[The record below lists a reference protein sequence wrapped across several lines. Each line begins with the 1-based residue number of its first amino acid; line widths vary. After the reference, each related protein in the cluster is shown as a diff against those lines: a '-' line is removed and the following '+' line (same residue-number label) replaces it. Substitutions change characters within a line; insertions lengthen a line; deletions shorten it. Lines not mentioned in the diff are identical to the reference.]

1 MVQEGQLRV
10 LFIEDNEDHAF
21 LVLHELKKGGYSVDL
36 LRTDDLDAVRRA
48 FVDKEWDVVLCDY
61 ALPGFTGMDV
71 LQEYTR
77 CNLDIPFIIISGE
90 IGEDTAVSLMKSGA
104 HDYIFKG
111 NLKPLIPV
119 IQREIRESINRRKS
133 RENDILREAE
143 AKKYRAMID
152 AAYDAITLFDKDILV
167 ECNTTTSEIFGISD
181 GQEIIGRS
189 IRDLSPPVQPDGTDT
204 VQYFNL
210 RYAQAAQGIPQ
221 SFECVLNRANG
232 QSFDA
237 EVTLKVLELP
247 EGKRT
252 QATFRDI
259 SERKRVEREMKDQMD
274 TIRELQQQEMT
285 MINQNPL
292 PLLLMDLNLNILKVN
307 ESFLQMS
314 GYTESQ
320 LLAMKA
326 QEFKIVEKSGQG
338 LRDAL
343 QIKKAV
349 TGHLVVDFPSGIH
362 HIEQDIIPL
371 LDKNSAVVSVMS
383 TYKDRTGEIHKEKE
397 IARMIQEAHNHSSA
411 LDLSAKDLAIAFEEV
426 SAGDLTIDI
435 SLREN
440 DPLSVV
446 KTDAKQTIGALRGA
460 LVEVNRVSEN
470 VSDTMQDIS
479 KGSESIS
486 KATLQVVYTVQKS
499 AEIGKDLITHIED
512 ITDQISTLSASNEEI
527 TSTSQEILK
536 HAQDVTVRGSEAQ
549 TLGNEANDRMDV
561 VKRIAQESVEDIEE
575 LNGQI
580 REINKIV
587 KMINDIA
594 GQINLLALNAAI
606 EAARAGDAGRGFAV
620 VAGEVKNLAADARKA
635 TDHISDVI
643 NAIQRSSEKTSTAIK
658 SSHSEIAHGVES
670 VTKTIESL
678 NLMVSGATEVTRD
691 MQEIVRAIED
701 QAKISTTVV
710 HTAQEGIKL
719 TGENLTQVEE
729 LSMLAEQVS
738 ASVQEIN
745 SAIMEVGDLTG
756 QLKKEM
762 SRFRV

>member
-36 LRTDDLDAVRRA
+36 LRIDDLDAVRRA
-48 FVDKEWDVVLCDY
+48 LADKEWDVVLCDY

-77 CNLDIPFIIISGE
+77 CKLDIPFIVISGE

-111 NLKPLIPV
+111 NLKPLILV
-119 IQREIRESINRRKS
+119 IQREIRESLNRRKS
-133 RENDILREAE
+133 RENDLLREAE

-152 AAYDAITLFDKDILV
+152 AAYDAITLFDKDVLV
-167 ECNTTTSEIFGISD
+167 ECNTATPDIFGIAD
-181 GQEIIGRS
+181 GQAIIGRS
-189 IRDLSPPVQPDGTDT
+189 IKDLAPPTQPDGTNS
-204 VQYFNL
+204 VHFFNL
-210 RYAQAAQGIPQ
+210 RYEQAAKGIPQ
-221 SFECVLNRANG
+221 DFECVLNRANG

-237 EVTLKVLELP
+237 EVTLKVLDLP
-247 EGKRT
+247 EGTRT

-314 GYTESQ
+314 GYTETQ
-320 LLAMKA
+320 LLKMKA
-326 QEFKIVEKSGQG
+326 QEFKIIEKSGQG

-343 QIKKAV
+343 QTKKAV
-349 TGHLVVDFPSGIH
+349 TGHLVVDFPAGVH

-383 TYKDRTGEIHKEKE
+383 TYKDKTGEILKEKE
-397 IARMIQEAHNHSSA
+397 IARMIQEANNHSSA

-426 SAGDLTIDI
+426 SAGDLTVEI
-435 SLREN
+435 SVREN

-446 KTDAKQTIGALRGA
+446 KSDAKQTIGALRGA

-470 VSDTMQDIS
+470 VSDTMQEIS
-479 KGSESIS
+479 KGSESIA
-486 KATLQVVYTVQKS
+486 KATLQVVHTVQKS
-499 AEIGKDLITHIED
+499 AEIGKDLIAHIED

-549 TLGNEANDRMDV
+549 SLGNEANDRMDV

-678 NLMVSGATEVTRD
+678 NLMVNGATEVTRD

-701 QAKISTTVV
+701 QANISTTVV
-710 HTAQEGIKL
+710 QTAQEGIRL
-719 TGENLTQVEE
+719 TGDNLTQVEE